1 MNRSAQQN
9 RGLLAMRPVYVIGI
23 GLHPYQRKS
32 EVSHV
37 ELGLTAV
44 REALQDASLA
54 WPDVDAAFVGTALL
68 GMAPGRAILRHLGA
82 TGLAM
87 TQIENA
93 SASGSSAVAQASLAV
108 ASGTAEVAL
117 ALGVDKPPATKLVL
131 PRAPTGIPALPGPS
145 LPVAN
150 FALLAE
156 TYMQRTGATSEQ
168 IARVALK
175 NHRNGAAN
183 PAAQRRKVRTL
194 DEVMSDPIAGILTRL
209 QCCPVGEGASAVLLA
224 SDTALKRCG
233 LDESRA
239 VQVLASVTRTER
251 VYPDELDNDT
261 ELTRET
267 AKVALDHASMNALE
281 LDVIEVHDAFSVEE
295 LLYLEAIGVC
305 ADGAAA
311 SALADGEFDI
321 GGRCAVSPSGGLLS
335 MGHPIG
341 PTGVGQV
348 VEITRQLRGEA
359 GARQQPNA
367 LRGLAHMVGIGAVC
381 VVHVLE
387 SRAAR

>member
-1 MNRSAQQN
+1 MNRSAQNNQ
-9 RGLLAMRPVYVIGI
+9 GLLAMRPVYVIGI

-32 EVSHV
+32 DVSHV

-44 REALQDASLA
+44 REALQDALLA

-82 TGLAM
+82 TGLAI

-131 PRAPTGIPALPGPS
+131 PRAPTGIPSLPGPS

-156 TYMQRTGATSEQ
+156 TYMQRTGATPEQ

-194 DEVMSDPIAGILTRL
+194 EEVMSDPIAGTLTRL

-224 SDTALKRCG
+224 SDTALKRFG
-233 LDESRA
+233 LGESRA

-251 VYPDELDNDT
+251 VYPDGLDNDT

-267 AKVALDHASMNALE
+267 VKVALDQASMNALD

-367 LRGLAHMVGIGAVC
+367 RRGLAHMVGIGAVC